1 MNEAFRSNP
10 RAAWL
15 IVAAISALAIT
26 SILSACGIQ
35 DLVRVDVPA
44 GVQEAIEV
52 EPQISL
58 AESGPAW
65 EEWAA
70 WVERNSARF
79 SDEIDAGEE
88 TAGLIASLTA
98 TGLSIGQDAASTL
111 PGGALISSGLALM
124 GGLFLKRPG
133 DKAKERAGKED
144 SYNAGLE
151 KGQAIASGVRESIK
165 ALREGQQTT
174 DG

>member
-1 MNEAFRSNP
+1 MKNAFRSNP
-10 RAAWL
+10 QAAWL

-26 SILSACGIQ
+26 SILSACQ
-35 DLVRVDVPA
+35 LEDLVRVDVPA
-44 GVQEAIEV
+44 GVQTAIEV
-52 EPQISL
+52 EPRISL

-65 EEWAA
+65 DEWVA

-98 TGLSIGQDAASTL
+98 TGIALGQDAAGGL
-111 PGGALISSGLALM
+111 PGGALISTGLALM

-133 DKAKERAGKED
+133 DKAKEQTEKED
-144 SYNAGLE
+144 SFKAGLE
-151 KGQAIASGVRESIK
+151 KGQKLASTVRESIE
-165 ALREGQQTT
+165 ALREGQQTPK
-174 DG
+174 G

>member
-44 GVQEAIEV
+44 GIQNAIDL
-52 EPQISL
+52 EPRISV
-58 AESGPAW
+58 AESG
-65 EEWAA
+65 AA
-70 WVERNSARF
+70 WDEWTAWVDRNSSRF
-79 SDEIDAGEE
+79 SDEIDEGQE

-98 TGLSIGQDAASTL
+98 TGIALGQDAASTL
-111 PGGALISSGLALM
+111 PGGALISTGLALM

-133 DKAKERAGKED
+133 DKRREKAETDA
-144 SYNAGLE
+144 SYTAGLE
-151 KGQAIASGVRESIK
+151 KGREIGSSVAEGLA
-165 ALREGQQTT
+165 ALREGQQTPK
-174 DG
+174 G

>member
-26 SILSACGIQ
+26 SILSACQVQ

-52 EPQISL
+52 EPRISL

-98 TGLSIGQDAASTL
+98 TGLSLGQDAASTL
-111 PGGALISSGLALM
+111 PGGALISTGLALM

-133 DKAKERAGKED
+133 DKRREAAERDE
-144 SYNAGLE
+144 SFQAGLE
-151 KGQAIASGVRESIK
+151 KGRAISRAVENGLSAYEG
-165 ALREGQQTT
+165 REGS
-174 DG
+174 D